1 MPGHRI
7 VGWPRRAIGELRKS
21 EGQAILEFVLVLPL
35 VVTLVFVLV
44 QLGITFNNYLQ
55 VTDAARV
62 AARAAAVARLQGQ
75 PDPCQ
80 AATQAAG
87 KVVTLGSNDFQVQCS
102 FPNGG
107 SQQPGD
113 PVAIT
118 VTHGWDIELPLIGI
132 STGQGTLKG
141 TSTEALE

>member
-7 VGWPRRAIGELRKS
+7 AGWSRRAIGELRKS

-75 PDPCQ
+75 PDPCA
-80 AATQAAG
+80 AATAAAA
-87 KVVTLGSNDFQVQCS
+87 KVVTLGSSDFQVQCS
-102 FPNGG
+102 FPNG
-107 SQQPGD
+107 SQPGD
-113 PVAIT
+113 TVAIT
-118 VTHGWDIELPLIGI
+118 VTHGWDVELPLIGV